1 VNYWNRTKT
10 TATISLNGLQVSA
23 KKWSYAV
30 AMEAFGFAGNKDFRT
45 DHFPGTIIYYY
56 EMTQMPL
63 SSSSSTAAPA
73 ANS

>member
-1 VNYWNRTKT
+1 
-10 TATISLNGLQVSA
+10 
-23 KKWSYAV
+23 
-30 AMEAFGFAGNKDFRT
+30 MEAFGIAGDKDFRT

-63 SSSSSTAAPA
+63 SSSTAAPA